1 MNLSEIIK
9 SEYNKSISECTN
21 EEIYNALLT
30 LVKTMA
36 EGKQHKNSKKK
47 LYYISAEFLIG
58 KLLSNNLINL
68 GIYDDIKE
76 ELAKNGKDLCEIEE
90 FEKEPSLGN
99 GGLGRLAACF
109 AGADTVCERQ
119 SASFHGRST
128 HGCGGALRG
137 FGRSDRRPLPVGE
150 TPTDEKSA
158 VRYSSASQ
166 P

>member
-68 GIYDDIKE
+68 GISRRSSRSPHWETEDLEDLQ
-76 ELAKNGKDLCEIEE
+76 LA
-90 FEKEPSLGN
+90 F
-99 GGLGRLAACF
+99 
-109 AGADTVCERQ
+109 
-119 SASFHGRST
+119 
-128 HGCGGALRG
+128 
-137 FGRSDRRPLPVGE
+137 
-150 TPTDEKSA
+150 
-158 VRYSSASQ
+158 
-166 P
+166 